1 MIVELKR
8 LLRAVQFLDICRV
21 EREAAKATGAMKD
34 AHEELERAARLV
46 AHAFQVL
53 SETQKE
59 ELP

>member
-34 AHEELERAARLV
+34 AHEELERAAR
-46 AHAFQVL
+46 AFQML
-53 SETQKE
+53 PETQKE